1 MLNKSG
7 LHLNEYGSTQ
17 SVNNFFLPSEG
28 VSGQNL
34 TMILEG
40 KKIML
45 VQNR

>member
-7 LHLNEYGSTQ
+7 LLLNEYGTTQ
-17 SVNNFFLPSEG
+17 SVNNFLPSEG